1 MTHQK
6 ALVGFGSIA
15 DAISIQHYQWTQ
27 AQQFP
32 EVHIFLSY
40 TKEAFQLS
48 FHVYEENPLIRY
60 TRQNE
65 PVYQDSCVEFFI
77 QPTPD
82 RDARYLNLEMNAA
95 GTLLVGLGKD
105 RLDRLYIEPEDHP
118 PLHIRTEIN
127 RIDETNG
134 KIFWSAELRIP
145 MDWLSALFP
154 GFAPVT
160 GSTLRGNFYKCGD
173 ETASPHYGSWSKVN
187 SNVPDFHRSEDF
199 GWLTLA

>member
-1 MTHQK
+1 MNYQK

-32 EVHIFLSY
+32 EVNIFLSY
-40 TKEAFQLS
+40 TKEEFQLS

-77 QPTPD
+77 QPMPD

-127 RIDETNG
+127 QIDESNG
-134 KIFWSAELRIP
+134 KVFWSAELRIP
-145 MDWLSALFP
+145 MDWLSGLFP
-154 GFAPVT
+154 GFSPVT
-160 GSTLRGNFYKCGD
+160 GSKLRGNFYKCGD
-173 ETASPHYGSWSKVN
+173 ETASPHYGSWSKV
-187 SNVPDFHRSEDF
+187 SSSEPDFHRSEDF